1 MKKLMPKPKG
11 FTIIE
16 VIIVLVVG
24 AVIMVAVF
32 LVVPQLQQQS
42 RNSQRQA
49 LLRRV
54 LVAARQYTLQNNTQ
68 LSGTYSQVTS
78 AIESIAGTLPKDP
91 KVNTTNYIV
100 AVSTTGSGNFDSTI
114 YLAYDK
120 KCENNTFSSSTY
132 TGSIAATISLE
143 PYKDKTGSPGR
154 YEGQLFC
161 IND

>member
-1 MKKLMPKPKG
+1 MKKLMPKPRG

-24 AVIMVAVF
+24 AVIMLAVF

-54 LVAARQYTLQNNTQ
+54 LVAARQYTLQNSTQ

-78 AIESIAGTLPKDP
+78 AIESITGTLPKDP

-100 AVSTTGSGNFDSTI
+100 AVTTTTSGNFDSTM
-114 YLAYDK
+114 YLKYDI
-120 KCENNTFSSSTY
+120 KCENNTFSTTTY

-143 PYKDKTGSPGR
+143 PYKDKAGSPGR